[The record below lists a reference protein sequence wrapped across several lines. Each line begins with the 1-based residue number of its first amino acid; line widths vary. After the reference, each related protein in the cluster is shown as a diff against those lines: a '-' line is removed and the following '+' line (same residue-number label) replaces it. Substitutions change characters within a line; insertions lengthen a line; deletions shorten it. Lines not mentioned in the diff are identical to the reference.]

1 MNHRSQATQLVLF
14 ESELPNWQSLPR
26 EVQQSVLD
34 ALSQMLLD
42 ALEQHEHHNNDHT
55 TTTTTHIE
63 KEHVS

>member
-55 TTTTTHIE
+55 TTTNIE